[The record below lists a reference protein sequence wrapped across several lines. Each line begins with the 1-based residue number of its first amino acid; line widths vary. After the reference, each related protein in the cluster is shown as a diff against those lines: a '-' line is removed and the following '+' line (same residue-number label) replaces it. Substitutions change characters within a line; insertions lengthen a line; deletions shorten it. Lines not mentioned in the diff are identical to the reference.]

1 MVSPMDNNDLIS
13 ILAKGEE
20 EEVKQDTK
28 DSQVGSEDTE
38 DDSNNSVGTSLKTT
52 MSAMDVLDIE
62 DSSNH
67 STTGISSGS
76 GSGDVSQD
84 LENWIDGKDLAPSD
98 DLNRFVS
105 ATDVKFKYGLTHN
118 TLNNFTLMA
127 QLQKFLD
134 TSNEILFSESA
145 AMNLSTEE
153 LESRVRMAFTMYAE
167 LSRINQRT
175 ALALEEQRR
184 KYNDGSTDIDKLSL
198 LLSSVP
204 SDKLKEILY
213 AITKSKG

>member
-1 MVSPMDNNDLIS
+1 MESPIDNNDLIS
-13 ILAKGEE
+13 ILSQCDKD
-20 EEVKQDTK
+20 EEVTDTK
-28 DSQVGSEDTE
+28 DNQQESTE
-38 DDSNNSVGTSLKTT
+38 DSSVNNSSDKGSVLNSMT
-52 MSAMDVLDIE
+52 SAMDVLDAE
-62 DSSNH
+62 EKSH
-67 STTGISSGS
+67 TTIS
-76 GSGDVSQD
+76 GSGDVNQD

-98 DLNRFVS
+98 DLNRYVS

-118 TLNNFTLMA
+118 TLTNFTLMS

-134 TSNEILFSESA
+134 VSNEILFSESA
-145 AMNLSTEE
+145 AMNLPPDE

-175 ALALEEQRR
+175 AIALEEQRR
-184 KYNDGSTDIDKLSL
+184 KYNDGSTDIDKLAL
-198 LLSSVP
+198 LLASVP

>member
-20 EEVKQDTK
+20 DEIKQDTK
-28 DSQVGSEDTE
+28 DSQVGSKDTE
-38 DDSNNSVGTSLKTT
+38 DDSNGVGTSLKTT

-67 STTGISSGS
+67 STTGISS

-145 AMNLSTEE
+145 AMNLSPDE

>member
-20 EEVKQDTK
+20 EGVKQDTK

-38 DDSNNSVGTSLKTT
+38 DGSNSVGTSLKTT

-67 STTGISSGS
+67 STTSVSS

-134 TSNEILFSESA
+134 TSNEILFNESA
-145 AMNLSTEE
+145 AMSLSPEE
-153 LESRVRMAFTMYAE
+153 LESRARMAFTMYAE

-213 AITKSKG
+213 AITKSKD

>member
-38 DDSNNSVGTSLKTT
+38 DNDGDNSTSLKTT

-62 DSSNH
+62 DGSRH
-67 STTGISSGS
+67 STTSLPS

-145 AMNLSTEE
+145 AMNLSPEE

>member
-13 ILAKGEE
+13 ILAKGEV

-28 DSQVGSEDTE
+28 DSQVDSADTE
-38 DDSNNSVGTSLKTT
+38 DDSNGVGTSLKTT

-67 STTGISSGS
+67 STTSISS

-145 AMNLSTEE
+145 AMNLSPEE

>member
-1 MVSPMDNNDLIS
+1 MESPIDNNDLIS
-13 ILAKGEE
+13 ILSQCDKD
-20 EEVKQDTK
+20 EEVTDTK
-28 DSQVGSEDTE
+28 DNQQESTDTNSNEEDSS
-38 DDSNNSVGTSLKTT
+38 DKGAVLNSMT
-52 MSAMDVLDIE
+52 SAMDVLDAE
-62 DSSNH
+62 GKSH
-67 STTGISSGS
+67 TTIT
-76 GSGDVSQD
+76 GSGDVNQD

-98 DLNRFVS
+98 DLNRYVS

-118 TLNNFTLMA
+118 TLTNFTLMS

-134 TSNEILFSESA
+134 VSNEILFSESA
-145 AMNLSTEE
+145 AMNLPPDE

-175 ALALEEQRR
+175 AIALEEQRR
-184 KYNDGSTDIDKLSL
+184 KYNDGSTDIDKLAL
-198 LLSSVP
+198 LLASVP